1 MTSPRRLPV
10 GAEIA
15 AGGTHFRV
23 WAPRRRAVEVIEA
36 DTGRADALEAESD
49 GWFAGLVPRAAA
61 GFRYRF
67 RLDGG
72 GAFPDPASRFQPEGP
87 HGPSEVV
94 DPGAFAWTDGG
105 WKGLEL
111 EGQVLYEMHV
121 GAFTREGTWAA
132 AARELP
138 ELAAT
143 GITAIEVMPV
153 ADFPGRFGWGYD
165 GVNLFAPT
173 RLYGRPDDFRRF
185 VDAAHAIGLG
195 VILDVVYNHFG
206 PDGNYVRE
214 FAEEYFSP
222 HHENE
227 WGDPLNFDGPGS
239 GPVRELFLANA
250 RHWIGEYHLDG
261 LRLDA
266 TQAIH
271 DGSVEHIIAAIARTA
286 RDAAGGRRI
295 LLVAENEPQEA
306 RLARAAAE
314 GGLGLDAIWNDDF
327 HHAALVALL
336 GRDEAYYS
344 DYRGSAQEFISAAK
358 WGFLYQGQRSAWQ
371 GASRGHAGL
380 DLRPAQFVTFTQN
393 HDQVANSARGE
404 RLHQL
409 ASPGRWR
416 AMTALLLLGPGT
428 PMLFMGQEFSATSPF
443 PYFADHAGEL
453 GRQVREGRLAFLSQ
467 FPSLALPEMRAEVPD
482 PAAAETFE
490 SARLDFSERDAH
502 PAAVALH
509 RDLLA
514 LRRGDAAF
522 RSQLR
527 RGVDGAV
534 LGKSAFALRFFAP
547 DRADRLLLVNL
558 GHTLHLEPTP
568 EPLLAGPT
576 RAGWR
581 IRWSSED
588 PRYGGAGTPD
598 ILTDEGWRVPAEAAV
613 VLEPA
618 P

>member
-250 RHWIGEYHLDG
+250 RHWIEEYHLDG

-266 TQAIH
+266 TQATSSRPSPAPP
-271 DGSVEHIIAAIARTA
+271 GTPP
-286 RDAAGGRRI
+286 AAGG
-295 LLVAENEPQEA
+295 
-306 RLARAAAE
+306 
-314 GGLGLDAIWNDDF
+314 
-327 HHAALVALL
+327 
-336 GRDEAYYS
+336 
-344 DYRGSAQEFISAAK
+344 
-358 WGFLYQGQRSAWQ
+358 
-371 GASRGHAGL
+371 
-380 DLRPAQFVTFTQN
+380 
-393 HDQVANSARGE
+393 
-404 RLHQL
+404 
-409 ASPGRWR
+409 
-416 AMTALLLLGPGT
+416 
-428 PMLFMGQEFSATSPF
+428 
-443 PYFADHAGEL
+443 
-453 GRQVREGRLAFLSQ
+453 
-467 FPSLALPEMRAEVPD
+467 
-482 PAAAETFE
+482 
-490 SARLDFSERDAH
+490 
-502 PAAVALH
+502 
-509 RDLLA
+509 
-514 LRRGDAAF
+514 
-522 RSQLR
+522 
-527 RGVDGAV
+527 
-534 LGKSAFALRFFAP
+534 
-547 DRADRLLLVNL
+547 
-558 GHTLHLEPTP
+558 
-568 EPLLAGPT
+568 
-576 RAGWR
+576 
-581 IRWSSED
+581 SS
-588 PRYGGAGTPD
+588 
-598 ILTDEGWRVPAEAAV
+598 
-613 VLEPA
+613 
-618 P
+618 